1 MLSWGHAHH
10 SFDHNH
16 LIFFLSGL
24 QWRCIFPSSELL
36 WYGQV
41 KVTRM
46 ILALIRLRWAISW
59 VLSTWVKQFYRC
71 PLAKVIPALC
81 YWISPWSAG
90 VETLKASWDA
100 WIKLGRFPIVL
111 RMFFL
116 CIIGY
121 NWILGIVWNC
131 SSVPCHGLALNPT
144 FAISRSFRG
153 IFYITSVMCCTFRFA
168 WLGISLRCSL
178 SRSFVCTSF
187 HTNEKSGK
195 PQCFGL
201 AIFLPFRALWPYFLL
216 SLPLPWL
223 FPQLLLH
230 LFCSWVES
238 LTSKTSFLSCF

>member
-1 MLSWGHAHH
+1 MPGSSLA
-10 SFDHNH
+10 D
-16 LIFFLSGL
+16 
-24 QWRCIFPSSELL
+24 FPL
-36 WYGQV
+36 YC
-41 KVTRM
+41 
-46 ILALIRLRWAISW
+46 A
-59 VLSTWVKQFYRC
+59 C
-71 PLAKVIPALC
+71 
-81 YWISPWSAG
+81 
-90 VETLKASWDA
+90 
-100 WIKLGRFPIVL
+100 
-111 RMFFL
+111 FFL

-201 AIFLPFRALWPYFLL
+201 AIFYLFVRFDLISCFLF
-216 SLPLPWL
+216 L
-223 FPQLLLH
+223 FPDSSH
-230 LFCSWVES
+230 NCCCICSVHES
-238 LTSKTSFLSCF
+238 KV

>member
-1 MLSWGHAHH
+1 MKVH
-10 SFDHNH
+10 
-16 LIFFLSGL
+16 
-24 QWRCIFPSSELL
+24 FPSSELL

-121 NWILGIVWNC
+121 WELYGIVLQF
-131 SSVPCHGLALNPT
+131 HDAMGL
-144 FAISRSFRG
+144 
-153 IFYITSVMCCTFRFA
+153 
-168 WLGISLRCSL
+168 
-178 SRSFVCTSF
+178 
-187 HTNEKSGK
+187 
-195 PQCFGL
+195 
-201 AIFLPFRALWPYFLL
+201 LWI
-216 SLPLPWL
+216 LPLPLAGHSEASSTSHPWCAVRFVLHGWELVCDVVSADPL
-223 FPQLLLH
+223 FVRRFTQTKNQGNH
-230 LFCSWVES
+230 SVS
-238 LTSKTSFLSCF
+238 DS